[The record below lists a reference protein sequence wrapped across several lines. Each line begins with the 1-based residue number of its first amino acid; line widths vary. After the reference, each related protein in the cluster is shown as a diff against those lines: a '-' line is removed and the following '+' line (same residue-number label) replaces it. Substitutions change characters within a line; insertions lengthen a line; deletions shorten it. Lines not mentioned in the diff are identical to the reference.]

1 MGTSLSY
8 KGNDTYMI
16 ISVYNIRL
24 YQLLIKSKKV
34 FDKIQNPFMTKIL
47 SKLGTQG
54 NFFTLIMDIYRKL
67 MTDIVFTAEKPN
79 VFSLSLEDVHSLHF
93 YLTLN

>member
-16 ISVYNIRL
+16 ISVYNIRF
-24 YQLLIKSKKV
+24 YQFLIKSEKV

-47 SKLGTQG
+47 SKLGTQ
-54 NFFTLIMDIYRKL
+54 
-67 MTDIVFTAEKPN
+67 
-79 VFSLSLEDVHSLHF
+79 
-93 YLTLN
+93 

>member
-16 ISVYNIRL
+16 ILVYNIR
-24 YQLLIKSKKV
+24 YQFLIKSEKV
-34 FDKIQNPFMTKIL
+34 FDKVQNPFMTKIP

-67 MTDIVFTAEKPN
+67 MTDIVFTAERPN